1 MSTEARSKYLICSR
15 LLNGEQASTISK
27 DFDDVSYPT
36 ILRYKRELEEAQNN
50 NQVAE
55 FLELDKNTLA
65 DLMELAEANAPQSLK
80 SEIKDALTN
89 VSSSKNLLD
98 TLSAEMVQTAT
109 TINKRLRGLSAS
121 CEHASELES
130 ITESLCKLQNA
141 FFNKNS
147 TQVNVQ
153 NNYDS
158 TGNHRY
164 SSWLSDAP
172 ESDQ

>member
-1 MSTEARSKYLICSR
+1 MPTEARTKYLICSR
-15 LLNGEQASTISK
+15 LLNGEQATDISK

-36 ILRYKRELEEAQNN
+36 ILRFKRELEEAQNN
-50 NQVAE
+50 NMVAE
-55 FLELDKNTLA
+55 FLELDKNALQ
-65 DLMELAEANAPQSLK
+65 DLMDEVKANAPTSLK
-80 SEIKDALTN
+80 NEVKVALESVAN
-89 VSSSKNLLD
+89 SKNLLD
-98 TLSAEMVQTAT
+98 TLNMEMVLTAT
-109 TINKRLRGLSAS
+109 TVNKRLRGLAVA
-121 CEHASELES
+121 CEHATELES

-164 SSWLSDAP
+164 SNWLSDAP
-172 ESDQ
+172 ESEQ